1 MKQSELDYKQE
12 TGLAPRMTYVK
23 CFDCGALT
31 THNELPNDEYIEWL
45 EEKYEQS
52 KNIKS
57 DTEFKEDYE
66 EALEVIKSLQYEL
79 SEMEDKLGLAED
91 KMEDMKYEI
100 KELTG
105 DR

>member
-45 EEKYEQS
+45 EEKYDELRKYQNEHHIS
-52 KNIKS
+52 WKL
-57 DTEFKEDYE
+57 EFDNAVNE
-66 EALEVIKSLQYEL
+66 IGQLQDQL
-79 SEMEDKLGLAED
+79 NDAID
-91 KMEDMKYEI
+91 EI
-100 KELTG
+100 K
-105 DR
+105 RNR

>member
-12 TGLAPRMTYVK
+12 TGLAAS
-23 CFDCGALT
+23 FDQRIIDDYEVVY
-31 THNELPNDEYIEWL
+31 NSEYIEWL
-45 EEKYEQS
+45 EEKYDQS
-52 KNIKS
+52 KKIKS
-57 DTEFKEDYE
+57 DKELREDYE
-66 EALEVIKSLQYEL
+66 ESLSVIESLQYEL